1 MKPEAAAESI
11 SLRQERLAVIALA
24 LSCFGIALNTNVFA
38 ALAPFLD
45 EAIGVTSKVEKGW
58 LLSSAGLAGAF
69 SALALGPLID
79 RFGRR
84 RPLIWGSVLF
94 VIASLGHFWVTGP
107 ESFFVF
113 RGLAGLAGGIVFTS
127 ASAAM
132 ADLVPY
138 ERRAAAMGIM
148 TASIFLAV
156 PVGMPLANLCADGG
170 FWRGIY
176 VLQALSAL
184 AAMVLMMRFL
194 PSKLGKQEA
203 LVSQWSVLRQ
213 AMVVPAL
220 LSVLLYTG
228 AFFTAVQF
236 AGEWLNETEI
246 LPKESQKSMW
256 VILGLASAGGSL
268 LLTRYADRIGKR
280 RFVLLTTAGVGLCL
294 LALGQVESI
303 TGLFLVGLPLSLI
316 SAPRSGALMAL
327 VSQIV
332 EPRMRGTLMGIR
344 AAAVNLGMGAFAG
357 LGGIIYAGQDFTGLL
372 MAAALAVALA
382 FLLVLLC
389 IRERS

>member
-1 MKPEAAAESI
+1 MKQEAAAETISI
-11 SLRQERLAVIALA
+11 RQERLAVIALA

-45 EAIGVTSKVEKGW
+45 EAIGVSSKVEKGW

-94 VIASLGHFWVTGP
+94 VIASLGHFWVSDAQT
-107 ESFFVF
+107 FFVF

-138 ERRAAAMGIM
+138 HRRAAAMGIM
-148 TASIFLAV
+148 TAGIFLAV

-176 VLQALSAL
+176 VLQAMTAV
-184 AAMVLMMRFL
+184 AAMVMMIRLL
-194 PSKLGKQEA
+194 PPRLGKEEA
-203 LVSQWSVLRQ
+203 LLSQWSVMRQ
-213 AMVVPAL
+213 PMVVPAL

-228 AFFTAVQF
+228 AFFTSVQF
-236 AGEWLNETEI
+236 AGEWLNESGI

-256 VILGLASAGGSL
+256 VILGLASAGGSI
-268 LLTRYADRIGKR
+268 LLTRYADRVGKR
-280 RFVLLTTAGVGLCL
+280 RFVLWTTAGVGICL

-303 TGLFLVGLPLSLI
+303 LGLFLVGLPLCLI
-316 SAPRSGALMAL
+316 AAPRSGALMAL
-327 VSQIV
+327 ISQIV

-357 LGGIIYAGQDFTGLL
+357 LGGIIYADQDFTGLL
-372 MAAALAVALA
+372 VAASGAVALA

-389 IRERS
+389 LRERS